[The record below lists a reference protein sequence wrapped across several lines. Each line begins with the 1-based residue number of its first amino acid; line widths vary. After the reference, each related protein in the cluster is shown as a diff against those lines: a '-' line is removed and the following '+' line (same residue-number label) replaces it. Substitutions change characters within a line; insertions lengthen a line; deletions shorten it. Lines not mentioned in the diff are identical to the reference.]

1 MNLLVTRPEAEGAE
15 MARALE
21 ALGHRV
27 TLSPL
32 MEVELLRPLIEIGG
46 LQAILVTSK
55 NAVRALLAQEADWVA
70 AAQRLPIYAVGPG
83 SARLARDSGFL
94 SVFEGAAA
102 GRELVRLIA
111 ETLAPAGGQ
120 LLHARGETIAFDLKG
135 ALSALGF
142 TVSEGLFYEA
152 RPVEALTPA
161 VCEAIRGAGGGRER
175 LGVVLMSPRTASI
188 FSRLVVKA
196 GVGDAAAGVDY
207 FCLSKGVAAGL
218 GLLDPKRLHIA
229 ATPNAQEMLALITG
243 QAPLSA

>member
-1 MNLLVTRPEAEGAE
+1 

-32 MEVELLRPLIEIGG
+32 MAVELLRPHVEIDG

-55 NAVRALLAQEADWVA
+55 NAVRGLLAQEADWVA
-70 AAQRLPIYAVGPG
+70 AAQRLPLFAVGPG

-94 SVFEGAAA
+94 GVFEGAAA
-102 GRELVRLIA
+102 GRELAELVA
-111 ETLAPAGGQ
+111 ETLTPAGGP
-120 LLHARGETIAFDLKG
+120 LLHARGEAIAFDLKG

-142 TVSEGLFYEA
+142 AVSEGLFYEA

-161 VCEAIRGAGGGRER
+161 VCDAIRGTGGGRDR

-188 FSRLVVKA
+188 FSGLVVKA
-196 GVGDAAAGVDY
+196 GVEDAAQGFDY

-218 GLLDPKRLHIA
+218 GPLDPTRLHIA
-229 ATPNAQEMLALITG
+229 ATPNAQEILALIERE
-243 QAPLSA
+243 APLSA